1 MVAEKSQ
8 SVTVGR
14 TAKMFHSWPLGCE
27 VEACFHDTTK
37 EGGDTAWI
45 KGRNNLQGPNPS
57 DQLPPSKPYFPNSQQ
72 PSKKFYSLGTK
83 HIKHEIM
90 GELLDSIH
98 NMCVKKLA
106 DTIKKKSPH
115 LSQCVSPSLLIS
127 CATECKILSYNSSPT
142 ASHRDDNGQTLWN
155 CKQAFD

>member
-14 TAKMFHSWPLGCE
+14 TAKMFHSWPLECE
-27 VEACFHDTTK
+27 VEICFHDTTK

-57 DQLPPSKPYFPNSQQ
+57 DQFPPSKPYLPNSQQ

-106 DTIKKKSPH
+106 DTIKKKKAHTYPN
-115 LSQCVSPSLLIS
+115 VSLPLCLL
-127 CATECKILSYNSSPT
+127 PV
-142 ASHRDDNGQTLWN
+142 Q
-155 CKQAFD
+155 QM